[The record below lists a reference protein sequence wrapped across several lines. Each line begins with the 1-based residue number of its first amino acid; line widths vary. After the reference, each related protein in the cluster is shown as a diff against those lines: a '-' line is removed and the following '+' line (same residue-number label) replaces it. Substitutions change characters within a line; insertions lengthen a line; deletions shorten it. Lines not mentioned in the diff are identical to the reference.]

1 MTFTFTLQMTD
12 RERDLFLEDLKTH
25 SQKKAE
31 KEDVIKIKQDDAEDA
46 SVRVVWIGGKEYVS
60 TRDVVKHTIEKT
72 GKLVVKAW
80 TQAKAGIDAGVIETH
95 KFRGSGEVVQD
106 VIERLAADQVVRA
119 MTGSAA
125 ERNRERMLAAIH
137 GGHVDQA
144 AKPEAACKMTE
155 EQLLDA
161 LDSMYPTWFERATGQ
176 PGAKRARRA

>member
-1 MTFTFTLQMTD
+1 MPFTFTLHMTD

-95 KFRGSGEVVQD
+95 KFKGSGEVVQD

-125 ERNRERMLAAIH
+125 ERNRARMLAAI
-137 GGHVDQA
+137 GGEAGVDCV
-144 AKPEAACKMTE
+144 KPGVSENPSE
-155 EQLLDA
+155 EQLLA
-161 LDSMYPTWFERATGQ
+161 KLDELYPTWFERATGQ